1 MCKVS
6 SSWARTKRVPRAP
19 SSPSNSSDGFR
30 IVFRRFFSS
39 ANLSSSSLMRAI
51 APRAAMITLAM
62 PAAYQD
68 CDNKQQPVVALPMS
82 QRSVTKRPLSQQK
95 EALSDEEFRRA
106 AEEAVFYDVVDA
118 SNSHFGLCVVA
129 PSGAQVY
136 VEPLA
141 MVGTEVRHPM
151 RVSNTAN
158 ALRLAVAMGTE
169 LTAELSR

>member
-1 MCKVS
+1 
-6 SSWARTKRVPRAP
+6 
-19 SSPSNSSDGFR
+19 
-30 IVFRRFFSS
+30 
-39 ANLSSSSLMRAI
+39 
-51 APRAAMITLAM
+51 MITLAM
-62 PAAYQD
+62 SRAYQD
-68 CDNKQQPVVALPMS
+68 CDKKRATLVLTSMS

-106 AEEAVFYDVVDA
+106 AEAAVFYDVVDS

-129 PSGAQVY
+129 PSGAHVY

-141 MVGTEVRHPM
+141 MLGTEVRHPM

>member
-1 MCKVS
+1 
-6 SSWARTKRVPRAP
+6 
-19 SSPSNSSDGFR
+19 
-30 IVFRRFFSS
+30 
-39 ANLSSSSLMRAI
+39 
-51 APRAAMITLAM
+51 
-62 PAAYQD
+62 
-68 CDNKQQPVVALPMS
+68 MS

-106 AEEAVFYDVVDA
+106 AEAAVFYDVVDHT
-118 SNSHFGLCVVA
+118 NSHFGLCVVA
-129 PSGAQVY
+129 PSGTHVY

-141 MVGTEVRHPM
+141 MLGTEVRHPM